1 MKNFLTKRG
10 INMNTLREK
19 GTVAFEHARDFLRW
33 IILATI
39 TGFVVGG
46 VGVLF
51 VKGLG
56 HANDF
61 RADHPEIILGL
72 PLAGLALVFLYKIS
86 NYENDKGTNLVISTL
101 HAESQI
107 PFRMAPLIFIA
118 TVTTHLFGGSAGRE
132 GAALQLGGSIGNQLG
147 RWFRLDED
155 DIRLIVMCGMS
166 AAFSAIFGTPL
177 AAVIFAMEVASIGYM
192 QYAAFMP
199 CMIASLVASSFA
211 TAMGCHAEAFTIT
224 EPIEFAVVPALWIV
238 LLGILCAII
247 SIIFCKTLHAS
258 GHLFKKYIPNAYL
271 RIVVGALAI
280 IGLTILLQTSAYS
293 GAGVNLIEEAFL
305 GEAPKTAFIWKIIFT
320 AITLG
325 VGFKG
330 GEIVPSFCIG
340 ATFGCLF
347 GSIVGLSPSLCAAVG
362 MVAVFCS
369 VTNSP
374 ITSLVIGFEM
384 FGFDCMKYLLIG
396 VAISYMLSGYTGLY
410 SEQTILQSKYK
421 TQEINIKTH

>member
-1 MKNFLTKRG
+1 MKTAL
-10 INMNTLREK
+10 
-19 GTVAFEHARDFLRW
+19 EHAKDFLRW
-33 IILATI
+33 ILLAII
-39 TGFVVGG
+39 TGLVVGG
-46 VGVLF
+46 VGILF

-56 HANDF
+56 HANSF
-61 RADHPEIILGL
+61 RATHPEIILGL
-72 PLAGLALVFLYKIS
+72 PIAGLALVFLYKIS
-86 NYENDKGTNLVISTL
+86 KYENDKGTNLVISTL

-107 PFRMAPLIFIA
+107 PFRMAPLIFVA
-118 TVTTHLFGGSAGRE
+118 TITTHLFGGSAGRE

-177 AAVIFAMEVASIGYM
+177 AAVIFAMEVASIGYL

-199 CMIASLVASSFA
+199 CMCASLVASSFA
-211 TAMGCHAEAFTIT
+211 TAMGCHAESFTIT
-224 EPIEFAVVPALWIV
+224 EPVTFALIPALWIV
-238 LLGILCAII
+238 LLGILCALI
-247 SIIFCKTLHAS
+247 SILFCQTLHIS
-258 GHLFKKYIPNAYL
+258 GHLFKKFFKNPYL
-271 RIVVGALAI
+271 RIVIGSLAI
-280 IGLTILLQTSAYS
+280 LLLTVILQTSVYS

-305 GEAPKTAFIWKIIFT
+305 GEAPKTAFLWKIIFT

-362 MVAVFCS
+362 MVAVFCG

-374 ITSLVIGFEM
+374 ITSLIIGFEM

-410 SEQTILQSKYK
+410 SEQTILQSKFK
-421 TQEINIKTH
+421 TQTINIKTH

>member
-1 MKNFLTKRG
+1 
-10 INMNTLREK
+10 MNILK
-19 GTVAFEHARDFLRW
+19 DNLTVAREHAFDFLRW
-33 IILATI
+33 MLFAII

-46 VGVLF
+46 VGILF

-56 HANDF
+56 LANNF
-61 RADHPEIILGL
+61 RGEHPEIILCL

-107 PFRMAPLIFIA
+107 PFRMAPLIFVA
-118 TVTTHLFGGSAGRE
+118 TITTHLFGGSAGRE

-147 RWFRLDED
+147 RWFHLDED
-155 DIRLIVMCGMS
+155 DTRLIVMCGMS

-177 AAVIFAMEVASIGYM
+177 AAVIFAMEVATIGGM
-192 QYAAFMP
+192 QYAAFVP
-199 CMIASLVASSFA
+199 CMCSSLIASSFA
-211 TAMGCHAEAFTIT
+211 TAMGCHAEAFAIT
-224 EPIEFAVVPALWIV
+224 EPVDFALVPALLIL
-238 LLGILCAII
+238 LLGILCAFV
-247 SIIFCKTLHAS
+247 SILFCQALHTS
-258 GHLFKKYIPNAYL
+258 GHLFKKYLPNPYI

-280 IGLTILLQTSAYS
+280 ILLTIILKTSAYS
-293 GAGVNLIEEAFL
+293 GAGVNLIEEAFS
-305 GEAPKTAFIWKIIFT
+305 GEAPKMAFLWKIVFT

-325 VGFKG
+325 IGFKG

-347 GSIVGLSPSLCAAVG
+347 GTLVGLSPSLCAAVG
-362 MVAVFCS
+362 MVAVFCG

-384 FGFDCMKYLLIG
+384 FGFDCMKYLLSG

-410 SEQTILQSKYK
+410 SEQTIMQSKFK
-421 TQEINIKTH
+421 TQTINIKTH

>member
-1 MKNFLTKRG
+1 
-10 INMNTLREK
+10 MNILKENLNAAR
-19 GTVAFEHARDFLRW
+19 EHALDFLRW
-33 IILATI
+33 IILAII

-46 VGVLF
+46 VGILF

-56 HANDF
+56 LASNF
-61 RADHPEIILGL
+61 RGAHPEIILGL

-107 PFRMAPLIFIA
+107 PFRMAPLIFVA
-118 TVTTHLFGGSAGRE
+118 TITTHLFGGSAGRE

-155 DIRLIVMCGMS
+155 DTRLIVMCGMS

-177 AAVIFAMEVASIGYM
+177 AAVVFAMEVATIGGM
-192 QYAAFMP
+192 QYAAFVP
-199 CMIASLVASSFA
+199 CMCASLVASTFA
-211 TAMGCHAEAFTIT
+211 TSMGCHAEAFTIT
-224 EPIEFAVVPALWIV
+224 EPVDFAVVPALLIV
-238 LLGILCAII
+238 VLGILCALI
-247 SIIFCKTLHAS
+247 SVLFCQALHSS
-258 GHLFKKYIPNAYL
+258 GHLFKKYLPNPYL
-271 RIVVGALAI
+271 RIAVGALAI
-280 IGLTILLQTSAYS
+280 ILLTIILQTSAYS

-305 GEAPKTAFIWKIIFT
+305 GEAPKMAFLWKIIFT

-347 GSIVGLSPSLCAAVG
+347 GTLVGLSPSLCAAVG
-362 MVAVFCS
+362 MVAVFCG

-410 SEQTILQSKYK
+410 SEQTILQSKFK
-421 TQEINIKTH
+421 TQTINIKTH

>member
-1 MKNFLTKRG
+1 
-10 INMNTLREK
+10 MNILKEK
-19 GTVAFEHARDFLRW
+19 LIAVKDYAWDFVRW
-33 IILATI
+33 AILAVI
-39 TGFVVGG
+39 TGFLVGG
-46 VGVLF
+46 VGILF

-56 HANDF
+56 LANTF
-61 RADHPEIILGL
+61 RGEHPQIILGL
-72 PLAGLALVFLYKIS
+72 PIAGLALVFLYKIS
-86 NYENDKGTNLVISTL
+86 NYENDRGTNQIITTL
-101 HAESQI
+101 HGESEI
-107 PFRMAPLIFIA
+107 PFRMAPLIFVA
-118 TVTTHLFGGSAGRE
+118 TITTHLFGGSAGRE

-155 DIRLIVMCGMS
+155 DKRLIVMCGMS

-177 AAVIFAMEVASIGYM
+177 AAVIFAMEMATIGSM
-192 QYAAFMP
+192 QYAAFAP
-199 CMIASLVASSFA
+199 CMISSLIASSFA

-224 EPIEFAVVPALWIV
+224 ECVNFALTPALWIA
-238 LLGILCAII
+238 LLGILCAIV
-247 SIIFCKTLHAS
+247 SMIFCQALHAS
-258 GHLFKKYIPNAYL
+258 GHLFKKYFKNPYI
-271 RIVVGALAI
+271 RIVVGALVI
-280 IGLTILLQTSAYS
+280 ILLTIILQTSAYS

-305 GEAPKTAFIWKIIFT
+305 GEAPKAAFLWKIIFT

-362 MVAVFCS
+362 MVCVFCA

-384 FGFDCMKYLLIG
+384 FGFGCMKYLLIG

-410 SEQTILQSKYK
+410 AEQIIMYSKRKTQTIN
-421 TQEINIKTH
+421 TKTH

>member
-1 MKNFLTKRG
+1 
-10 INMNTLREK
+10 MNILKENLNAAR
-19 GTVAFEHARDFLRW
+19 EHALDFLRW
-33 IILATI
+33 IVLAII

-46 VGVLF
+46 VGILF

-56 HANDF
+56 LANNF
-61 RADHPEIILGL
+61 RGAHPEIILGL

-101 HAESQI
+101 HAETQI
-107 PFRMAPLIFIA
+107 PFRMAPLIFVA
-118 TVTTHLFGGSAGRE
+118 TITTHLFGGSAGRE

-155 DIRLIVMCGMS
+155 DTRLIVMCGMS

-177 AAVIFAMEVASIGYM
+177 AAVIFAMEVATIGGM
-192 QYAAFMP
+192 QYAAFVP
-199 CMIASLVASSFA
+199 CMAASLVASSFA

-224 EPIEFAVVPALWIV
+224 EPVDFALVPALLIV
-238 LLGILCAII
+238 VLGILCALV
-247 SIIFCKTLHAS
+247 SVFFCQALHSS
-258 GHLFKKYIPNAYL
+258 GHLFKKYLPNPYL
-271 RIVVGALAI
+271 RIAVGALVI
-280 IGLTILLQTSAYS
+280 ILLTIILQTSAYS

-305 GEAPKTAFIWKIIFT
+305 GEAPKMAFLWKIIFT

-347 GSIVGLSPSLCAAVG
+347 GTLVGLSPSLCAAVG
-362 MVAVFCS
+362 MVAVFCG

-410 SEQTILQSKYK
+410 SEQTILQSKFK
-421 TQEINIKTH
+421 TQTINIKTH

>member
-1 MKNFLTKRG
+1 
-10 INMNTLREK
+10 MNILKEK
-19 GTVAFEHARDFLRW
+19 GAAAFEHARDFLRW
-33 IILATI
+33 IILAVI

-46 VGVLF
+46 VGIGF

-56 HANDF
+56 LANNF
-61 RADHPEIILGL
+61 RTEHPEIILGL

-107 PFRMAPLIFIA
+107 PFRMAPLIFIS

-155 DIRLIVMCGMS
+155 DTRLIVMCGMS

-177 AAVIFAMEVASIGYM
+177 AAVIFAMEVASIGSM
-192 QYAAFMP
+192 QYAAFVP
-199 CMIASLVASSFA
+199 CMFASLIASTFA

-224 EPIEFAVVPALWIV
+224 EPVDFAVVPALWIV
-238 LLGILCAII
+238 LLGILCALV
-247 SIIFCKTLHAS
+247 SILFCQALHTS
-258 GHLFKKYIPNAYL
+258 GHLFKKYFKNPYI

-280 IGLTILLQTSAYS
+280 IILTIILQTSAYS

-347 GSIVGLSPSLCAAVG
+347 GSLVGLSPSLCAAVG
-362 MVAVFCS
+362 MVAVFCG

-421 TQEINIKTH
+421 TKEINIKTH

>member
-1 MKNFLTKRG
+1 
-10 INMNTLREK
+10 MNILKENLNAAR
-19 GTVAFEHARDFLRW
+19 EHALDFLRW
-33 IILATI
+33 IVLAII

-46 VGVLF
+46 VGILF

-56 HANDF
+56 LANNF
-61 RADHPEIILGL
+61 RGAHPEIILGL

-101 HAESQI
+101 HAETQI
-107 PFRMAPLIFIA
+107 PFRMAPLIFVA
-118 TVTTHLFGGSAGRE
+118 TITTHLFGGSAGRE

-155 DIRLIVMCGMS
+155 DTRLIVMCGMS

-177 AAVIFAMEVASIGYM
+177 AAVIFAMEVATIGGM
-192 QYAAFMP
+192 QYAAFVP
-199 CMIASLVASSFA
+199 CMAASLVASSFA

-224 EPIEFAVVPALWIV
+224 EPVDFALVPALLIV
-238 LLGILCAII
+238 VLGILCALV
-247 SIIFCKTLHAS
+247 SVFFCQALHSS
-258 GHLFKKYIPNAYL
+258 GHLFKKYLPNPYL
-271 RIVVGALAI
+271 RIAVGALVI
-280 IGLTILLQTSAYS
+280 ILLTIILQTSAYS

-305 GEAPKTAFIWKIIFT
+305 GEAPKMAFLWKIIFT

-340 ATFGCLF
+340 ATLGCLF
-347 GSIVGLSPSLCAAVG
+347 GTLVGLSPSLCAAVG
-362 MVAVFCS
+362 MVAVFCG

-410 SEQTILQSKYK
+410 SEQTILQSKFK
-421 TQEINIKTH
+421 TQTINIKTH

>member
-1 MKNFLTKRG
+1 
-10 INMNTLREK
+10 MNKLKEK
-19 GTVAFEHARDFLRW
+19 FGVAKEHSFDFLRW
-33 IILATI
+33 IILAII

-46 VGVLF
+46 VGILF

-56 HANDF
+56 LANTF
-61 RADHPEIILGL
+61 RGDHPQIILGL
-72 PLAGLALVFLYKIS
+72 PLAGLSLVFLYKIS

-118 TVTTHLFGGSAGRE
+118 TITTHLFGGSAGRE

-147 RWFRLDED
+147 RWFHLDED
-155 DIRLIVMCGMS
+155 DTRLIVMCGMS

-177 AAVIFAMEVASIGYM
+177 AAVIFAMEVATIGGM
-192 QYAAFMP
+192 QYAAFVP
-199 CMIASLVASSFA
+199 CMFASLVASSFA

-224 EPIEFAVVPALWIV
+224 ESVDFAVVPALWIV
-238 LLGILCAII
+238 LLGILCALV
-247 SIIFCKTLHAS
+247 SIIFCHALHTS
-258 GHLFKKYIPNAYL
+258 GHLFKKYIPNPYL
-271 RIVVGALAI
+271 RIAVGALSI
-280 IGLTILLQTSAYS
+280 ILLTIVLQTSAYS

-305 GEAPKTAFIWKIIFT
+305 GEAPKTAFVWKIVFT

-347 GSIVGLSPSLCAAVG
+347 GTLVGLSPSLCAAVG
-362 MVAVFCS
+362 MVAVFCG

-421 TQEINIKTH
+421 TQTINIKTH

>member
-1 MKNFLTKRG
+1 
-10 INMNTLREK
+10 MNILKENLNAAR
-19 GTVAFEHARDFLRW
+19 EHAIDFLRW
-33 IILATI
+33 IILAII
-39 TGFVVGG
+39 TGFVVGS
-46 VGVLF
+46 VGILF

-56 HANDF
+56 LANNF
-61 RADHPEIILGL
+61 RGAHPEIILGL

-101 HAESQI
+101 HAETQI
-107 PFRMAPLIFIA
+107 PFRMAPLIFVA
-118 TVTTHLFGGSAGRE
+118 TITTHLFGGSAGRE

-147 RWFRLDED
+147 RWFHLDED
-155 DIRLIVMCGMS
+155 DTRLIVMCGMS

-177 AAVIFAMEVASIGYM
+177 AAVIFAMEVATIGGM
-192 QYAAFMP
+192 QYAAFVP
-199 CMIASLVASSFA
+199 CMCASLVASAFA

-224 EPIEFAVVPALWIV
+224 EPVDFAVVPALLIV
-238 LLGILCAII
+238 VLGILCALI
-247 SIIFCKTLHAS
+247 SVFFCQALHTS
-258 GHLFKKYIPNAYL
+258 GHLFKKYLPNPYL
-271 RIVVGALAI
+271 RIAVGALAI
-280 IGLTILLQTSAYS
+280 ILLTIILQTSAYS

-305 GEAPKTAFIWKIIFT
+305 GEAPKMAFLWKIIFT

-347 GSIVGLSPSLCAAVG
+347 GALVGLSPSLCAAVG
-362 MVAVFCS
+362 MVAVFCG

-410 SEQTILQSKYK
+410 SEQTIMQSKFK
-421 TQEINIKTH
+421 TQTINIKTH

>member
-1 MKNFLTKRG
+1 
-10 INMNTLREK
+10 MNILKEK
-19 GTVAFEHARDFLRW
+19 LGVAREHAFDFLRW
-33 IILATI
+33 IILAVI

-46 VGVLF
+46 VGILF

-56 HANDF
+56 LANDF
-61 RADHPEIILGL
+61 RGAHPAIILGL

-86 NYENDKGTNLVISTL
+86 NYENDKGTNLIISTL

-107 PFRMAPLIFIA
+107 PFRMAPLIFVA
-118 TVTTHLFGGSAGRE
+118 TITTHLFGGSAGRE

-155 DIRLIVMCGMS
+155 DTRLIVMCGMS
-166 AAFSAIFGTPL
+166 AAFASIFGTPL
-177 AAVIFAMEVASIGYM
+177 AAVIFAMEVATIGSM
-192 QYAAFMP
+192 QYAAFVP
-199 CMIASLVASSFA
+199 CMFASLVASTFA

-224 EPIEFAVVPALWIV
+224 EPVDFTLVPALWIV
-238 LLGILCAII
+238 LLGLLCALI
-247 SIIFCKTLHAS
+247 SIIFCQALHTS
-258 GHLFKKYIPNAYL
+258 GHLFKKYFKNPYI

-280 IGLTILLQTSAYS
+280 ILLTIILQTSAYS
-293 GAGVNLIEEAFL
+293 GAGVNLIEEAFA
-305 GEAPKTAFIWKIIFT
+305 GHAPKTAFIWKIIFT

-347 GSIVGLSPSLCAAVG
+347 GSLVGLSPSLCAAVG
-362 MVAVFCS
+362 MVAVFCG

-410 SEQTILQSKYK
+410 SEQTIMQSKYK
-421 TQEINIKTH
+421 TQTINIKTH